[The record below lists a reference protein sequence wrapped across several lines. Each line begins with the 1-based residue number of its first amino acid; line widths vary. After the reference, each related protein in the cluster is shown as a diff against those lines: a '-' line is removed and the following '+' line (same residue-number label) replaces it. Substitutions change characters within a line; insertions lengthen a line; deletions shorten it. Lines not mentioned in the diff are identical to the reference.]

1 MVKEKTSNSL
11 IVEALNDTS
20 IKQRRH
26 VNLPGTQIKLPGLIK
41 QDKENVIYC
50 ANNGFDFIAMSF
62 VRSAAHIGELRQL
75 LDANNAQHIQI
86 ISKVENQ
93 E

>member
-1 MVKEKTSNSL
+1 L
-11 IVEALNDTS
+11 LVEALNDVA

-26 VNLPGTQIKLPGLIK
+26 VNLPGTTIKLPGLID
-41 QDKENVIYC
+41 QDKENILFC
-50 ANNGFDFIAMSF
+50 IKHNFDYIAMSF
-62 VRSAAHIGELRQL
+62 VRSAAHIQELRDML
-75 LDANNAQHIQI
+75 HANGAGYIGI